1 MAEQDK
7 QKHQVI
13 TAVVPDLGKFSE
25 VEIIDVYINI
35 GDIIAVDDPLI
46 SLESEKAVLDIPA
59 TIAGKVVEVVVSPG
73 DRVSTADII
82 ARVEADSAKADSA
95 KSDASPESSA
105 GTAPPEPSAVP
116 APEEAPS
123 REVALP
129 ELPPVAE
136 PADKERGQAPPVNRQ
151 QPGSVYH
158 ATPSVRSLAREL
170 GVELGRVTG
179 TGPKGRI
186 TRADITG
193 FVRTGIQAIETAAA
207 GGALQDLLPHAWT
220 LDDFKEFGPVEEVP
234 ISRIKRISGPH
245 LHASWLQIPL
255 VTHFDEADIT
265 ELESFR
271 TTLRPVPSSA
281 DPSVPIKYTLLAFIV
296 KAVTEALKRH
306 EAVNASLDPSGRA
319 LILKR
324 HYHIGIA
331 VDTPQGLVVPVI
343 RDTDRMQIT
352 QIAAELG
359 RLSTKARDGKLSI
372 DELRGAT
379 FSISSLGGI
388 GGTNFTPLVNHPQ
401 AAILGV
407 SRMKV
412 SPVWDGTVFQPRT
425 MLPLALSYDH
435 RVIDGAEGARFMR
448 TIVSL
453 LEDIRLMSI

>member
-1 MAEQDK
+1 MAEYEK
-7 QKHQVI
+7 QGREVV
-13 TAVVPDLGKFSE
+13 TAVVPDLGKFSG
-25 VEIIDVYINI
+25 VEIIDVYIQV
-35 GDIIAVDDPLI
+35 GDVIAVDDPLI

-59 TIAGKVVEVVVSPG
+59 TVAGKVVEVVVSPG

-82 ARVEADSAKADSA
+82 ARVEVDAAPADSGKAESAPADSAAEEHA
-95 KSDASPESSA
+95 SSA
-105 GTAPPEPSAVP
+105 ATL
-116 APEEAPS
+116 EAPAQG
-123 REVALP
+123 VALP
-129 ELPPVAE
+129 ELPPVDE
-136 PADKERGQAPPVNRQ
+136 ERTGGQASPPVNRQ

-170 GVELGRVTG
+170 GVDLGKVTG

-193 FVRTGIQAIETAAA
+193 FVRTGIQAIESAAA
-207 GGALQDLLPHAWT
+207 GGALQDLLPHGWT
-220 LDDFKEFGPVEEVP
+220 ADEFREFGPVEEVP

-271 TTLRPVPSSA
+271 STLKPVPSSA
-281 DPSVPIKYTLLAFIV
+281 DPSVQVKYTLLAFIV
-296 KAVTEALKRH
+296 KAVTEALKKH
-306 EAVNASLDPSGRA
+306 EAVNASLDPSGRS

-359 RLSTKARDGKLSI
+359 RLSAKARDGKLSV

-412 SPVWDGTVFQPRT
+412 SPVWDGKSFQPRT

-448 TIVSL
+448 SIVSL